1 MAAKKETTGK
11 TMKKELLQSLIPVAP
26 PAAGEPE
33 GEAEP
38 CDQPCYEFNDA
49 LPSSSDDRKCRSCR
63 KYLTTVC
70 EQISHFLDEDG
81 DVE

>member
-1 MAAKKETTGK
+1 MAAKKESKGDP
-11 TMKKELLQSLIPVAP
+11 MERELLQSLIPGVP
-26 PAAGEPE
+26 PAAGEEE
-33 GEAEP
+33 GEGEP

-49 LPSSSDDRKCRSCR
+49 LPSTSDDRKCRSCR

-70 EQISHFLDEDG
+70 EQITHFLDEDG